1 MRKVIMNNLHDLM
14 EIRFIGKDLFPETI
28 RAKEL
33 ADIISNTEDS
43 LTNIIVKENPNISLD
58 NLIIGLVSIEE
69 GSAKLRFKSSIQ
81 VVALSA
87 FTLLSASLANND
99 FTKLPSASINSLKNI
114 SDFTKRRNCVAEFRS
129 HADSEIP
136 LASITPS
143 TEIIIPESYYLEGET
158 ILYGRVERVGGVKPK
173 IVLRI
178 TDNQTV
184 HCDASEALAKE
195 IGRKLYSWVG
205 LLGKA
210 KWNTEDYLLD
220 SFKIEKV
227 TEYQDTPLLKGTTE
241 LSSMVGKYLKDKID
255 VIKIVSD
262 LRG

>member
-1 MRKVIMNNLHDLM
+1 MNDLHELM
-14 EIRFIGKDLFPETI
+14 EIRFVGNDIFPETI

-58 NLIIGLVSIEE
+58 NLIIGLVSIGE

-81 VVALSA
+81 AVTLSA
-87 FTLLSASLANND
+87 FSLLSTSLANND

-114 SDFTKRRNCVAEFRS
+114 SDFTKKRNCVAEFRT
-129 HADSEIP
+129 HADSPSP
-136 LASITPS
+136 LALITPS
-143 TEIIIPESYYLEGET
+143 TEISIPESYYLEGET
-158 ILYGRVERVGGVKPK
+158 ILYGRVERVGGVRPK

-178 TDNQTV
+178 TDKQTV
-184 HCDASEALAKE
+184 HCDAGQDLAKE
-195 IGRKLYSWVG
+195 IGHKLYSWVG

-210 KWNTEDYLLD
+210 KWNTEDYSLD
-220 SFKIEKV
+220 SFRIEKV
-227 TEYQDTPLLKGTTE
+227 TEFHDTSLLKGTAE
-241 LSSMVGKYLKDKID
+241 LSSMVGRYLKDKSD